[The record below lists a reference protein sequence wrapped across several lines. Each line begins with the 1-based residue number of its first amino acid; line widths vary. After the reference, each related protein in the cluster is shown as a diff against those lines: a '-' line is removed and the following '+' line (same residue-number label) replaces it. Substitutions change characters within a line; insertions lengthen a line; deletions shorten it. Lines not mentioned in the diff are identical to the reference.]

1 VLALGKEDQIQ
12 SNQGVAGGEKKA
24 CKRGRLRD
32 QGPRHDATA
41 MELSL
46 RVRQSRDGGL
56 GQDQRQVTRWR
67 WSSERAGALR
77 SSKYWKVSR

>member
-1 VLALGKEDQIQ
+1 MLALGKEDQIQ
-12 SNQGVAGGEKKA
+12 SNRGVAGGEKKA

-32 QGPRHDATA
+32 QGPRHDATT

-56 GQDQRQVTRWR
+56 GQDR
-67 WSSERAGALR
+67 RATGDALALELEL
-77 SSKYWKVSR
+77 